1 MSIGAVSSYTF
12 TNVTRNHTI
21 TAVFTASSGIADP
34 DDTGVS
40 GWLNTTDHMDY
51 LHGYP
56 GDLFDPDGD
65 MTRAEAAQMFYNL
78 LLDKDV
84 AITASFTDVGTGA
97 WYSQAVNTLAS
108 LGILGGVG
116 EGRFSP
122 ERSITRAEFTAIAM
136 RFAQLERGGESPFS
150 DVHEGDWFYDV
161 VVGAVRY
168 GWIGGYPDGTFR
180 PYDTISRAEAAAITN
195 RMLGRAADRDYV
207 DGHRGTLTQFVDL
220 WTGHWA
226 YYDIM
231 EAANAHTYQK
241 TNGTE
246 DWAGL
251 I

>member
-1 MSIGAVSSYTF
+1 
-12 TNVTRNHTI
+12 
-21 TAVFTASSGIADP
+21 
-34 DDTGVS
+34 
-40 GWLNTTDHMDY
+40 MDY

-168 GWIGGYPDGTFR
+168 GWIGGYPEGRSGTAGSAATRTAPSGPTTPSAGPRRR
-180 PYDTISRAEAAAITN
+180 PSPTGCWAAVRMRTMWTARPTACGSSPTWSAPTGPTTTLWRPPMGTPTIRAAAWRTG
-195 RMLGRAADRDYV
+195 LA
-207 DGHRGTLTQFVDL
+207 
-220 WTGHWA
+220 WT
-226 YYDIM
+226 
-231 EAANAHTYQK
+231 ES
-241 TNGTE
+241 
-246 DWAGL
+246 
-251 I
+251 